1 MQIFTRLSLTVLL
14 LLSVANL
21 TAQVKF
27 QGVVRDT
34 VGKPIEMASI
44 VLIKKV
50 SEEVISYGIT
60 SEDGKF
66 SIKAE
71 PNTAFEAQIS
81 AFGLRTITEIID
93 FKDQDIFKE
102 YVMTNNIVLDEV
114 VVKLPVTVS
123 GDTISYDADSFKNGS
138 ERKLEDIID
147 NLPGVEINDNNQIEV
162 EGKVVNKLLVNGKE
176 FFEGDT
182 KIGTKNIPSNVVDK
196 IQVLRNYSEVSQL
209 NSVRSSQD
217 NIAINIQLKK
227 GKESFVLEM

>member
-1 MQIFTRLSLTVLL
+1 MQLFTRLSLTVLL

-27 QGVVRDT
+27 QGIVRDT

-81 AFGLRTITEIID
+81 AFGLRTITELIE
-93 FKDQDIFKE
+93 FKDQEIFK
-102 YVMTNNIVLDEV
+102 D
-114 VVKLPVTVS
+114 
-123 GDTISYDADSFKNGS
+123 
-138 ERKLEDIID
+138 
-147 NLPGVEINDNNQIEV
+147 
-162 EGKVVNKLLVNGKE
+162 
-176 FFEGDT
+176 
-182 KIGTKNIPSNVVDK
+182 
-196 IQVLRNYSEVSQL
+196 
-209 NSVRSSQD
+209 
-217 NIAINIQLKK
+217 
-227 GKESFVLEM
+227 

>member
-1 MQIFTRLSLTVLL
+1 MQLFTRLSLTVLL

-44 VLIKKV
+44 VLIKKA

-81 AFGLRTITEIID
+81 AFGLRTITELIE
-93 FKDQDIFKE
+93 FKDQGYIQRV
-102 YVMTNNIVLDEV
+102 Y
-114 VVKLPVTVS
+114 
-123 GDTISYDADSFKNGS
+123 
-138 ERKLEDIID
+138 
-147 NLPGVEINDNNQIEV
+147 NDQ
-162 EGKVVNKLLVNGKE
+162 
-176 FFEGDT
+176 
-182 KIGTKNIPSNVVDK
+182 
-196 IQVLRNYSEVSQL
+196 
-209 NSVRSSQD
+209 
-217 NIAINIQLKK
+217 
-227 GKESFVLEM
+227 